1 MNDNIFFIWT
11 DSKNQLIIILNDW
24 NTKHNSIK
32 FENKISQS
40 SIIFLDKEVYISNN
54 KLYVKTYR
62 KETDRQNF
70 LHINSEHTISLKNS
84 IHYSQFLRVKRT
96 CSTIGKNTN
105 LTL

>member
-11 DSKNQLIIILNDW
+11 DSKNQLIIILNDL

-62 KETDRQNF
+62 KETDTQNF
-70 LHINSEHTISLKNS
+70 LHINSEHTISLKKVT
-84 IHYSQFLRVKRT
+84 H
-96 CSTIGKNTN
+96 
-105 LTL
+105 TL